1 MPDPMQ
7 QDHRLNKDEL
17 VAYRYSVIL
26 VEVQSGVA
34 LRVANIFA
42 NFCNNRI
49 NVVFPREILVNIKP
63 RYLM

>member
-17 VAYRYSVIL
+17 VTYRYSVIL

-34 LRVANIFA
+34 LQVAKHFH
-42 NFCNNRI
+42 
-49 NVVFPREILVNIKP
+49 
-63 RYLM
+63 